1 MYDNLVILL
10 FVTTR
15 SVGIERIYIVLS
27 MSLRK
32 CSLRHETP
40 SYNHNHL
47 KKLEIMQTT
56 ELKSVSQ
63 SPKVRPVKVKTKK

>member
-47 KKLEIMQTT
+47 KKIGNY
-56 ELKSVSQ
+56 VNN
-63 SPKVRPVKVKTKK
+63 